1 MINRNIFQATLK
13 KLQQFEGVRGVI
25 VTNIEGLP
33 ISSTYETEQ
42 TERIAA
48 HITSLVGK
56 CKNVVKNTSSNSED
70 DVMSFITITTKDGE
84 ILVAPEEEYILIVQK
99 DHGVQI
105 F

>member
-42 TERIAA
+42 TEKIAA

-56 CKNVVKNTSSNSED
+56 CKNVVGSLKKDEND
-70 DVMSFITITTKDGE
+70 KMSFITITTGEGE
-84 ILVAPEEEYILIVQK
+84 ILVAPEDEYILIVQK

>member
-1 MINRNIFQATLK
+1 MINRTIFQETLK
-13 KLQQFEGVRGVI
+13 KLQQFEGVKGVI

-42 TERIAA
+42 TEKIAA

-56 CKNVVKNTSSNSED
+56 CKNVVNSLKSAD
-70 DVMSFITITTKDGE
+70 DDIMSFVTITSKEGE
-84 ILVAPEEEYILIVQK
+84 ILVAPEEEYILLVQK
-99 DHGVQI
+99 EHGVQI

>member
-1 MINRNIFQATLK
+1 MINRTIFQETLK
-13 KLQQFEGVRGVI
+13 KLQQFEGVKGVI

-42 TERIAA
+42 TEKIAA

-56 CKNVVKNTSSNSED
+56 CKNVVNSLKSAD
-70 DVMSFITITTKDGE
+70 DDIMSFITITTKEGE

-99 DHGVQI
+99 EHGVQI